1 MKFVISHW
9 LGKNVIPLLRD
20 GKPEHIG
27 SSLQQLGLA
36 YTVLESPLAL
46 TKVVNC
52 YRAPCL
58 T

>member
-1 MKFVISHW
+1 MKFVISPW
-9 LGKNVIPLLRD
+9 LGKNMIPPLRD
-20 GKPEHIG
+20 GKPGHIG

-46 TKVVNC
+46 TEVVNS
-52 YRAPCL
+52 YRALCL